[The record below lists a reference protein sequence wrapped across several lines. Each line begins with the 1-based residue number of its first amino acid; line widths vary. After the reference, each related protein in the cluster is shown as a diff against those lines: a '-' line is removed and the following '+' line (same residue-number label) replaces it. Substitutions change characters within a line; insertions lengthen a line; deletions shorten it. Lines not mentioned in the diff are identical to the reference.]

1 MTSSRSAAAILG
13 LALVIGLVALGV
25 LLGNAAWR
33 VKTLERTVVVKGLS
47 EREVPADIVIW
58 PVSFQVADNDLN
70 AFFESVAEKNATI
83 TAFLEEQGLGRDEW
97 SIAPP
102 VVIDRYAQSYGD
114 NTNIAFRYT
123 GNATVTV
130 YSENVDVVR
139 KAMANVIELGKRG
152 IAISGQN
159 YQSQTQFLFTGL
171 NDLKPQ
177 MIEEATRNARLVA
190 QKFAEDSDSR
200 LGKIK
205 SARQGQFSIENRD
218 ATTPHIKKVRVV
230 STVEY
235 YLSD

>member
-1 MTSSRSAAAILG
+1 MTSSRASAAILG
-13 LALVIGLVALGV
+13 MGLVVGLGILGM

-47 EREVPADIVIW
+47 EREMPADIVIW
-58 PVSFQVADNDLN
+58 PVAFQVADNDLN
-70 AFFESVAEKNATI
+70 AFFDSVAQKNATI
-83 TAFLEEQGLGRDEW
+83 TSFLEEQGLSRDEW
-97 SIAPP
+97 TIAPP

-114 NTNIAFRYT
+114 NANIAFRYT

-130 YSENVDVVR
+130 YSDKVDVVR
-139 KAMANVIELGKRG
+139 AAMANVIELGKRG

-159 YQSQTQFLFTGL
+159 YQNQTQFLFTGL
-171 NDLKPQ
+171 NDIKPE

-205 SARQGQFSIENRD
+205 SAYQGQFSIQDRD